1 MNLLPGRNDQAGGIG
16 VKVRD
21 LKSYDFFENVP

>member
-1 MNLLPGRNDQAGGIG
+1 MNLLTVRNDQPRGIG

-21 LKSYDFFENVP
+21 LKSYDFFKNVS